1 MILLASA
8 SPRRKSLLGQLVREF
23 NILPADIDETP
34 FLNEVAADYVQR
46 MAVEKAKAAA
56 HLSQQVELP
65 PPDRSIIIG
74 SDTSVVLNGHILGK
88 PDSFEQAYEMLRA
101 LSGNTHEVMTAVCVY
116 DARFDHL
123 AVKNVITQVSFRR
136 LSDVEIERY
145 WRSGEPQDKAG
156 SYGIQGLGSVFVE
169 NIKGSYSAVVGL
181 PMFETA
187 QLLQEVG
194 IEPLQEMSNE

>member
-23 NILPADIDETP
+23 DILPADIDETP
-34 FLNEVAADYVQR
+34 FENEDAAEYVQR
-46 MAVEKAKAAA
+46 MAVEKAKASAG
-56 HLSQQVELP
+56 LSLQTELS

-74 SDTSVVLNGHILGK
+74 SDTSVVLHGEILGK
-88 PDSFEQAYEMLRA
+88 PENFEHARSMLRS
-101 LSGNTHEVMTAVCVY
+101 LSGKTHQVMTAVCLF

-123 AVKNVITQVSFRR
+123 VVQNVITQVTFRQI
-136 LSDVEIERY
+136 SDLEISRY
-145 WRSGEPQDKAG
+145 WASGEPQDKAG
-156 SYGIQGLGSVFVE
+156 SYGVQGLGSVFVE
-169 NIKGSYSAVVGL
+169 KINGSFSAVVGL

-187 QLLQEVG
+187 QLLQQVG